1 MHQIMDNFIK
11 LKQLPNVSNSSKA
24 SIAEN

>member
-1 MHQIMDNFIK
+1 MYQIMDNFIK
-11 LKQLPNVSNSSKA
+11 LKHYPRLYSSKA